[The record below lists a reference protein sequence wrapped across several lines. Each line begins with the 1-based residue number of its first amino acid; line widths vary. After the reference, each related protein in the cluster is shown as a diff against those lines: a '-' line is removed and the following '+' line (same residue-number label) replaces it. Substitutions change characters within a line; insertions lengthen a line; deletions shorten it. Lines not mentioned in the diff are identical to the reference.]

1 MFTATTT
8 TPSVTI
14 TPVYN
19 TKGHKQKSP
28 PSFQLSAVTVQV
40 EPVDLSTRPT
50 QHVIQERGLWGFT
63 TILET
68 ARYPVQCAQ
77 GETQL
82 HDNGMADKNREK
94 MKKISDWNK
103 NKKIHQCGHPGCE
116 KVYTKSSHLKAHFR
130 THTGEKPY
138 QCTWEGCHWKF
149 SRSDELTRHFRKH
162 TGTKPFKCHLCHRA
176 FSRSDH
182 LALHMKRH

>member
-1 MFTATTT
+1 MYATIN
-8 TPSVTI
+8 PSVTI

-19 TKGHKQKSP
+19 TTKHKQKCATSLP
-28 PSFQLSAVTVQV
+28 VSAVTVQV

-50 QHVIQERGLWGFT
+50 QHLGPGKGLWEFRTFLDHGAFSDKALAGT
-63 TILET
+63 THVQDNVED
-68 ARYPVQCAQ
+68 AR
-77 GETQL
+77 
-82 HDNGMADKNREK
+82 DREK
-94 MKKISDWNK
+94 VEKINDWSK
-103 NKKIHQCGHPGCE
+103 NKKIHRCGHPGCE

-138 QCTWEGCHWKF
+138 QCTWEGCNWKF
-149 SRSDELTRHFRKH
+149 SRSDELTRHYRKH